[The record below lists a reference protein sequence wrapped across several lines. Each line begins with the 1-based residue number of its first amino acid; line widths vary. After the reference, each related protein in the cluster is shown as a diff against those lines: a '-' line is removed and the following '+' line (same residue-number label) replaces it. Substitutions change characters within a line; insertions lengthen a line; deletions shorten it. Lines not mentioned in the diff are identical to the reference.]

1 MGSWLSGW
9 RKLATVKSS
18 KPDIS
23 SFSPSWRGNKNK
35 LVDWK
40 TLVDTAGIKKAD
52 SKDAAPQ
59 IFLKIYPFIHRRE
72 YRKSLTHFA
81 SLLSAEWYCPVFSE
95 EHGNAEADN

>member
-23 SFSPSWRGNKNK
+23 SFSPSWRANKNK

-52 SKDAAPQ
+52 LKDAAPQ
-59 IFLKIYPFIHRRE
+59 IF
-72 YRKSLTHFA
+72 
-81 SLLSAEWYCPVFSE
+81 
-95 EHGNAEADN
+95 